1 MRRRRSAFTLI
12 ELLVVIAIIAILI
25 GLLLPAVQKVREAAA
40 RLKCQNN
47 LKQLG
52 LAVHNFHDANN
63 RFVEGLP
70 PARTPPGYTCCWGT
84 WMVPILPFIEQEA
97 MFRLYQNYGGSDTFS
112 SGYPAQSTATAPPY
126 PRYGSQPNRANVTS
140 KRIAILTCPSDTPNA
155 PLSGITSH
163 SYALNFG
170 NTGVWQQTKLNN
182 VTFAGA
188 PFGNGDAV
196 VKKVTLP
203 SITDGSSNTLMAAE
217 VIMGQSTDLRGF
229 TWWGDAAGFTTYL
242 APNSPLPD
250 VLNDPSYCVNQAP
263 NPPCTGVPTASNP
276 PTMAARSRHGSL
288 VNVAMCDGSVRSIRD
303 GISIDTWRAMSTT
316 QGGEVVSA
324 D

>member
-1 MRRRRSAFTLI
+1 MRGSRSGFTLI
-12 ELLVVIAIIAILI
+12 ELLVVIAIIAVLI

-40 RLKCQNN
+40 RASCQNN

-52 LAVHNFHDANN
+52 LAMHNYHDANG
-63 RFVEGLP
+63 RLVEGLP

-84 WMVPILPFIEQEA
+84 WMVPILPYLEQDS
-97 MFRLYQNYGGSDTFS
+97 MFRLYQNYGGSDDFS
-112 SGYPAQSTATAPPY
+112 SGYPAPSTATAPPY

-140 KRIAILTCPSDTPNA
+140 KRVKILTCPSDNPNA

-170 NTGVWQQTKLNN
+170 NTGVWQQLTLNS
-182 VTFAGA
+182 VRFAGA

-196 VKKVTLP
+196 VKRVELQQ
-203 SITDGSSNTLMAAE
+203 IADGSSNTLLAAE
-217 VIMGQSTDLRGF
+217 LIMGQYTDLRGF

-250 VLNDPSYCVNQAP
+250 VLNDASYCVNQPP

-276 PTMAARSRHGSL
+276 PMLAARSRHTGI
-288 VNVAMCDGSVRSIRD
+288 VNVAMCDGSVRGVSDSIN
-303 GISIDTWRAMSTT
+303 INTWRALSTT
-316 QGGEVVSA
+316 KGGEVVSE
-324 D
+324 